1 MKFHY
6 ILYSWNLGSWLSSLT
21 SRLAHVFTK
30 INSGNMYFDFSI
42 FKFSRCLIQRLVQIF
57 PNTTCEV
64 DRLGTLIYLDGCGF
78 IELPPALVTLA
89 SAPLS
94 STQLAEP

>member
-1 MKFHY
+1 
-6 ILYSWNLGSWLSSLT
+6 
-21 SRLAHVFTK
+21 
-30 INSGNMYFDFSI
+30 
-42 FKFSRCLIQRLVQIF
+42 VQIF